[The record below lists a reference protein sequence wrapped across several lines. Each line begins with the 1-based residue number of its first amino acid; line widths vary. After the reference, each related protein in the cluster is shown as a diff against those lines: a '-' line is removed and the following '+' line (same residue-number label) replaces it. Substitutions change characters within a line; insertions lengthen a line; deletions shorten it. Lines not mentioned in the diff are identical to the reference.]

1 MAKKMLI
8 DATHQEEMRVVVVD
22 GTRIEEFDV
31 ETSTKKQLKGN
42 IYLAKVIRVEPSL
55 QAAFVDYG
63 NERHGF
69 LPFSEIHPDYYQIP
83 IADREA
89 LKEALAENQKASA
102 RDEDEFVE
110 KEMKSAELPAPE
122 IEEHHTSSAPDAE
135 NEETATE
142 ATEETVAQASE
153 SPAEIMAENAQE
165 TPEIEA
171 AAEEE
176 KTEPEEESRKSG
188 YFDLIRKYKIQEV
201 IHRNQILLVQVT
213 KEERGNKGAAITTYL
228 SLAGR
233 YCVLMPNNA
242 RGGGVS
248 RKITNIA
255 DRHRLKEIVTALPVP
270 TGMSVIV
277 RTAGRERTKAEIK
290 RDYDYLI
297 KTWVQIRDMTMQSV
311 APCLI
316 HEEGNLIKRSLR
328 DLYTPDITEVLIE
341 GEGEYKAA
349 RDFMK
354 MLIPS
359 HAKKVINYQ
368 ENIPLFHR
376 YQVEPQLEA
385 LHNPI
390 VQLKSGGYL
399 VINPTEALVAI
410 DVNSGKATKERNIED
425 TALKTNLE
433 AVDEVARQLRLRD
446 LAGLVVVDL
455 IDMEEPKNNYAVE
468 RRMKEALRRD
478 RARVQMARISG
489 FGLMEVS
496 RQRLHS
502 SFIET
507 SYHICPYCQGK
518 GVLRSTESI
527 AVHLLRVI
535 EEEGVRQRSSVIT
548 LTVPSNVALYVLNHK
563 RDLLADIEKSYDVK
577 IVINGDDSFLAPT
590 DYRIE
595 RVKKAVRTPAP
606 EKHLPV
612 MEEAEPEPA
621 EVEETETAEIR
632 GEAEVIDAPE
642 AMPERRRGRRGL
654 YGRRRGRR
662 FNRDKEHYERNEE
675 AQNAEPA
682 ETNLSPEAEAENTA
696 PADTGAEE
704 KPRKG
709 RFDRRRRHGRNN
721 EAAPEKDLP
730 VAAETVPEVSPV
742 SADDETPKAKRR
754 GRPPKT
760 APVSSEA
767 VETPAPKK
775 PEASKAVSTKAP
787 AAVILFDSHAPK
799 TAPAAPTPKAKEEAP
814 AHTDTEGKPTKKR
827 GGWWQK
833 LLNN

>member
-1 MAKKMLI
+1 MVKKMLI

-63 NERHGF
+63 NDRHGF

-89 LKEALAENQKASA
+89 LKEALAESQKATA
-102 RDEDEFVE
+102 RDEEEIVE
-110 KEMKSAELPAPE
+110 NEIKTTELPAPE
-122 IEEHHTSSAPDAE
+122 IEDQNNVFFPPEAE
-135 NEETATE
+135 EIEEAKEETFKE
-142 ATEETVAQASE
+142 VIEE
-153 SPAEIMAENAQE
+153 
-165 TPEIEA
+165 
-171 AAEEE
+171 EEE
-176 KTEPEEESRKSG
+176 KES

-248 RKITNIA
+248 RKITNIT

-328 DLYTPDITEVLIE
+328 DLYTPDISEVLIE

-354 MLIPS
+354 LLIPS
-359 HAKKVINYQ
+359 HAKKVINYKD
-368 ENIPLFHR
+368 NIPLFHR
-376 YQVEPQLEA
+376 YQVEPQLES

-446 LAGLVVVDL
+446 LAGLVVIDL

-548 LTVPSNVALYVLNHK
+548 LTVPSSVAIYVLNHK
-563 RDLLADIEKSYDVK
+563 RGLLSEIESNYDVK
-577 IVINGDDSFLAPT
+577 IVINGDDSFVSPT

-595 RVKKAVRTPAP
+595 RVKKSYRTMTGT
-606 EKHLPV
+606 EKKDTV
-612 MEEAEPEPA
+612 IEEEGADTSDN
-621 EVEETETAEIR
+621 EVKDTAENR

-642 AMPERRRGRRGL
+642 TMPDRRRGRRGI

-662 FNRDKEHYERNEE
+662 FNRDKEHYDRSEE
-675 AQNAEPA
+675 GSEIISSKDNAYQDKATGGEEGSFEEG
-682 ETNLSPEAEAENTA
+682 ET
-696 PADTGAEE
+696 
-704 KPRKG
+704 RG
-709 RFDRRRRHGRNN
+709 RFTHRRRRREGKAEGDFASIDKENLVI
-721 EAAPEKDLP
+721 EEEISAPK
-730 VAAETVPEVSPV
+730 V
-742 SADDETPKAKRR
+742 KRR
-754 GRPPKT
+754 GRPPKQSVDKEDI
-760 APVSSEA
+760 AGNNNEA
-767 VETPAPKK
+767 VINRSVSKK
-775 PEASKAVSTKAP
+775 TP
-787 AAVILFDSHAPK
+787 AAVILFDSHKPQV
-799 TAPAAPTPKAKEEAP
+799 KEEASGSEESK
-814 AHTDTEGKPTKKR
+814 TDSSIKEGEEKPQKKR
-827 GGWWQK
+827 KGWWQK

>member
-1 MAKKMLI
+1 MVKKMLI

-63 NERHGF
+63 NDRHGF

-83 IADREA
+83 MADREV

-102 RDEDEFVE
+102 RDEEDFVE
-110 KEMKSAELPAPE
+110 EQIKTADLPAPE
-122 IEEHHTSSAPDAE
+122 IEEQNGLSSSAPKEAASSAVPEEDIS
-135 NEETATE
+135 EETP
-142 ATEETVAQASE
+142 VAQDKDAGKE
-153 SPAEIMAENAQE
+153 S
-165 TPEIEA
+165 
-171 AAEEE
+171 
-176 KTEPEEESRKSG
+176 
-188 YFDLIRKYKIQEV
+188 YFELIRKYKIQEV

-270 TGMSVIV
+270 FGMSVIV

-297 KTWVQIRDMTMQSV
+297 KTWIQIRDMTMQSV
-311 APCLI
+311 APSLI

-328 DLYTPDITEVLIE
+328 DLYTPDITEILIE
-341 GEGEYKAA
+341 GDDEYKAA

-368 ENIPLFHR
+368 ENIPLFQR
-376 YQVEPQLEA
+376 YQVEPQLES

-446 LAGLVVVDL
+446 LAGLVVIDL
-455 IDMEEPKNNYAVE
+455 IDMEETKNNYAVE

-535 EEEGVRQRSSVIT
+535 EEEGVRQRSSIIT

-563 RDLLADIEKSYDVK
+563 RDLLADIEKTYDVK
-577 IVINGDDSFLAPT
+577 IIINGDDSFLAPT

-595 RVKKAVRTPAP
+595 RVKKAVKSALP
-606 EKHLPV
+606 ERNLPV
-612 MEEAEPEPA
+612 MEETAPEEPVVSEESETS
-621 EVEETETAEIR
+621 EVR

-642 AMPERRRGRRGL
+642 SMNERRRGRRGL

-662 FNRDKEHYERNEE
+662 FNRDRDNQDRNADNNSENPE
-675 AQNAEPA
+675 NL
-682 ETNLSPEAEAENTA
+682 ETPDVADNRENGTEMAHKGRFGRHRNSHHTETAENTPIAVSEPVTETPA
-696 PADTGAEE
+696 PADEE
-704 KPRKG
+704 
-709 RFDRRRRHGRNN
+709 
-721 EAAPEKDLP
+721 A
-730 VAAETVPEVSPV
+730 
-742 SADDETPKAKRR
+742 PKAKRR
-754 GRPPKT
+754 GRPPKKNP
-760 APVSSEA
+760 AQEVS
-767 VETPAPKK
+767 ETEPERKHPAP
-775 PEASKAVSTKAP
+775 SQAVAKQAP
-787 AAVILFDSHAPK
+787 AAVILFDSHTPKVTKPATSEPSVEKNVKPEAEAK
-799 TAPAAPTPKAKEEAP
+799 TA
-814 AHTDTEGKPTKKR
+814 KKR

>member
-1 MAKKMLI
+1 MLI

-63 NERHGF
+63 NDRHGF

-89 LKEALAENQKASA
+89 LKEALAENQKATA
-102 RDEDEFVE
+102 RDEEEIVE
-110 KEMKSAELPAPE
+110 NEIKTTELPAPE
-122 IEEHHTSSAPDAE
+122 IEDQNNVFFPPEAE
-135 NEETATE
+135 EIEEAKEETFKE
-142 ATEETVAQASE
+142 VIEE
-153 SPAEIMAENAQE
+153 
-165 TPEIEA
+165 
-171 AAEEE
+171 EEE
-176 KTEPEEESRKSG
+176 KES

-248 RKITNIA
+248 RKITNIT

-328 DLYTPDITEVLIE
+328 DLYTPDISEVLIE

-354 MLIPS
+354 LLIPS
-359 HAKKVINYQ
+359 HAKKVINYKD
-368 ENIPLFHR
+368 NIPLFHR
-376 YQVEPQLEA
+376 YQVEPQLES

-446 LAGLVVVDL
+446 LAGLVVIDL

-548 LTVPSNVALYVLNHK
+548 LTVPSSVAIYVLNHK
-563 RDLLADIEKSYDVK
+563 RGLLSEIESNYDVK
-577 IVINGDDSFLAPT
+577 IVINGDDSFVSPT

-595 RVKKAVRTPAP
+595 RVKKSYRTMTGT
-606 EKHLPV
+606 EKKDTV
-612 MEEAEPEPA
+612 IEEEGADTSDN
-621 EVEETETAEIR
+621 EVKDTAENR

-642 AMPERRRGRRGL
+642 TMPDRRRGRRGI

-662 FNRDKEHYERNEE
+662 FNRDKEQYDRSEE
-675 AQNAEPA
+675 GSEIISSKDNAYQDKATGGEEGSFEEG
-682 ETNLSPEAEAENTA
+682 ETR
-696 PADTGAEE
+696 D
-704 KPRKG
+704 
-709 RFDRRRRHGRNN
+709 RFTHRRRRREGKAEGDFASIDKENLVI
-721 EAAPEKDLP
+721 EEEISAPK
-730 VAAETVPEVSPV
+730 V
-742 SADDETPKAKRR
+742 KRR
-754 GRPPKT
+754 GRPPKQSVDKEDI
-760 APVSSEA
+760 AGNNNEA
-767 VETPAPKK
+767 VINRSVSKK
-775 PEASKAVSTKAP
+775 TP
-787 AAVILFDSHAPK
+787 AAVILFDSHKPQV
-799 TAPAAPTPKAKEEAP
+799 KEEASGSEESK
-814 AHTDTEGKPTKKR
+814 TDSSIKEGEEKPQKKR
-827 GGWWQK
+827 KGWWQK